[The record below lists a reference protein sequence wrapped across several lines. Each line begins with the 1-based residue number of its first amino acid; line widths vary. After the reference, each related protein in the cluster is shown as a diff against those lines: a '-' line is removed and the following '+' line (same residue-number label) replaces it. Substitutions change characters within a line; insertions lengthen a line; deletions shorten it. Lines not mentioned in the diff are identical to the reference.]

1 MFTISNEGDL
11 RLSEALYDL
20 LQLVTD
26 FIGHLN
32 SEKARL
38 HPVLFLDDYLDINL
52 NVIFQILHGHLDFF
66 GILLIDLNDSV
77 PLVRLAVA
85 LLLL

>member
-1 MFTISNEGDL
+1 MDIRETPEILENPTRSRNRLRCQGAIRRYDFLVFNFLLDECLTCLKLFTISNEGDL

-38 HPVLFLDDYLDINL
+38 HPV
-52 NVIFQILHGHLDFF
+52 
-66 GILLIDLNDSV
+66 
-77 PLVRLAVA
+77 
-85 LLLL
+85 